1 MKQLNE
7 WLEVTDEI
15 LGSIKELI
23 IAKNHDYAADDD
35 VFRNINTMAE
45 LVRLL
50 RLDLTKPTHL
60 ALFGVLEKVHRLV
73 NLESK
78 SEDAMNEP
86 ARDSI
91 RDGIVFLLMY
101 SGLRRKNE

>member
-7 WLEVTDEI
+7 WLETTDEI

-35 VFRNINTMAE
+35 VFRNMNTGAE
-45 LVRLL
+45 IVRLL
-50 RLDLTKPTHL
+50 RFDLTKPTHH
-60 ALFGVLEKVHRLV
+60 ALMQIVEKVHRLV

-78 SEDAMNEP
+78 DDVMNEP
-86 ARDSI
+86 VLDSVRDI
-91 RDGIVFLLMY
+91 IVFALLYYGMW
-101 SGLRRKNE
+101 KTE

>member
-1 MKQLNE
+1 MKQLDE

-35 VFRNINTMAE
+35 VFRNMETQAE
-45 LVRLL
+45 LVKLL
-50 RLDLTKPTHL
+50 RLDLTRPTHL

-73 NLESK
+73 NLESR
-78 SEDAMNEP
+78 EDNVMNEP
-86 ARDSI
+86 VRDSV
-91 RDGIVFLLMY
+91 RDWIVFLLMY
-101 SGLRRKNE
+101 YGMWKTE

>member
-1 MKQLNE
+1 MTELDE
-7 WLEVTDEI
+7 WLETTDEI

-35 VFRNINTMAE
+35 VFRNIETMAE

-50 RLDLTKPTHL
+50 RLDLTRPTHL

-78 SEDAMNEP
+78 EDNAMNEP
-86 ARDSI
+86 VRDSV

-101 SGLRRKNE
+101 HGLRR

>member
-1 MKQLNE
+1 MKQLDE
-7 WLEVTDEI
+7 WLETTDEI

-35 VFRNINTMAE
+35 VFRNINTQAE

-50 RLDLTKPTHL
+50 RLDLTRPTHL

-78 SEDAMNEP
+78 NDDAMNEP
-86 ARDSI
+86 ALDSV

-101 SGLRRKNE
+101 YELRR